1 MTEDIVVKGWFREGP
16 DAKLHV
22 LKPHQ
27 LNTIDEADAGF
38 DEGCTAPAGTKPRA
52 AGKRNPTP
60 REIGFDRGLKFGIS
74 LTDYAER
81 SRHPST
87 QVRSRHGRL

>member
-1 MTEDIVVKGWFREGP
+1 MTKDIVIKGWFREGP

-27 LNTIDEADAGF
+27 LNTIDESDAGF
-38 DEGCTAPAGTKPRA
+38 DEGCMAPAGTEPRA
-52 AGKRNPTP
+52 AGKENPTP
-60 REIGFDRGLKFGIS
+60 REIGFDRGLEFGLR

-81 SRHPST
+81 SRHPSA
-87 QVRSRHGRL
+87 QVRGRK